1 MDLLSYSLEA
11 KEGQVIRRHS
21 QLELKRHRHF
31 FKEAF
36 LFSNPNLVAKSKR
49 KGENAGS
56 YKSHCSGT
64 L

>member
-36 LFSNPNLVAKSKR
+36 FQNYFPNSR
-49 KGENAGS
+49 G
-56 YKSHCSGT
+56 HGT
-64 L
+64 LYLVSSVSIF